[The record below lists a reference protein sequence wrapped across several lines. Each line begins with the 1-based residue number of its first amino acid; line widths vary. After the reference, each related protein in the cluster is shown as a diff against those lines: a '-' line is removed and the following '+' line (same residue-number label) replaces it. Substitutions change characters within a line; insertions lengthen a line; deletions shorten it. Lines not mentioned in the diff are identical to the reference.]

1 MVFRG
6 GRGCLRFRVAM
17 THGFSIQYC
26 GNLEACRTEARIVRP
41 AAQPEDA
48 LVALVYE
55 TSRGLVVSYFG
66 SAMANPALPGL
77 DAAIAEA
84 RAELLHYINRRGEN
98 PPAGIT
104 RPGLSLWLTER
115 DDETVIGIPFK

>member
-1 MVFRG
+1 M
-6 GRGCLRFRVAM
+6 
-17 THGFSIQYC
+17 
-26 GNLEACRTEARIVRP
+26 RP
-41 AAQPEDA
+41 AAQPDDA

-55 TSRGLVVSYFG
+55 TSHGFVVGYVG
-66 SAMANPALPGL
+66 SAMANHTLPGL

-115 DDETVIGIPFK
+115 DDETVIGIPLK

>member
-1 MVFRG
+1 M
-6 GRGCLRFRVAM
+6 
-17 THGFSIQYC
+17 
-26 GNLEACRTEARIVRP
+26 RP
-41 AAQPEDA
+41 SAQPDDA

-55 TSRGLVVSYFG
+55 TSHGFVVSYVG
-66 SAMANPALPGL
+66 SAMANHTLPGL

-98 PPAGIT
+98 LPAGMT

>member
-1 MVFRG
+1 M
-6 GRGCLRFRVAM
+6 
-17 THGFSIQYC
+17 
-26 GNLEACRTEARIVRP
+26 RP
-41 AAQPEDA
+41 SVQPDNA

-55 TSRGLVVSYFG
+55 ASHGFVVNYLG

-84 RAELLHYINRRGEN
+84 RAELLHYLNRRGEN
-98 PPAGIT
+98 RPAGIT

-115 DDETVIGIPFK
+115 DDETVMGIPLK